1 MIIPYVHYKSKFSR
15 VVGVLPTVAVL
26 FLTVAAQSPQDNHK
40 QLRTAIAEGNSAA
53 VLAQLQALR
62 SSNPLL
68 FAANNYDYLLA
79 RLQEQTGDVPGA
91 ANSYQSNLARR
102 SVLTEYSLWHLAQI
116 SRASGDL
123 VNEREQLRLL
133 LNTAPNSLIRETA
146 AMRLGQSFLE
156 SQDFKGAA
164 AAFRQLSDSKNRS
177 IARESQALLGE
188 ALIKSGNTTEA
199 RTVFTRLLM
208 QMPDAA
214 RPDDFALAAVRAL
227 DGLDTGGQSAGV
239 GQLTEAEHLLR
250 GSVYHFNRDFDA
262 ARLHYYAVVAR
273 FPQNPSLANALYQ
286 IGRGFYLQQKYEAA
300 LKYFQEVV
308 TKFPESMSARDALS
322 FSAGSYNR
330 LKRTNDAIAAYK
342 LYSER
347 FPDAPNPERPFLN
360 IIDALHEAGRYQ
372 EALSWVQETRVRFR
386 TQLGGTLAL
395 FAQLRINLAQGNWQ
409 KVIAD
414 ANELLSAADLGGT
427 RVAGGAT
434 KNEITFLRGFALEQL
449 GRGHEAIL
457 DYSSIPDGRNDYYG
471 KRATQRLLGLAA
483 NPRANEL
490 IVSRANGLRREA
502 EKLILAG
509 KMDEGRR
516 AAQDALRLVTDQAQH
531 DEILELVLRTYESLP
546 AYKLPDFRMLTLG
559 RQDVRDA
566 ATTASVN
573 THTELA
579 NELLFLGLYDE
590 GAPEFVAARA
600 EISKTEAS
608 KSPPKSNA
616 STLSDSDF
624 TLAVYQLRGGHA
636 DQAVKFGE
644 QFWRNVPGDYVLELA
659 PRDLV
664 DVLYPLPYRD
674 SLLKHAPP
682 RGVDPRFVISIAR
695 QESRFQP
702 AAKSVAAARG
712 LMQFIA
718 ETSNATAAELQL
730 QNFRQ
735 DDLYNPDTAVLFGS
749 QYLAGLFKQFP
760 EQPQAVAASYN
771 GGPENMARW
780 LARSRAN
787 DPDRYVSEIGFSQ
800 TKDYVFKV
808 MLNYWQYQVLYDEK
822 LERK

>member
-1 MIIPYVHYKSKFSR
+1 MHHKAKLFR
-15 VVGVLPTVAVL
+15 VGTVVATVAFL
-26 FLTVAAQSPQDNHK
+26 FFSAAAQTSQSSHQQIRSAIEEGNFSAALD
-40 QLRTAIAEGNSAA
+40 QLRT
-53 VLAQLQALR
+53 LQ
-62 SSNPLL
+62 SSNPLV
-68 FAANNYDYLLA
+68 FSANNYDYLLA
-79 RLQEQTGDVPGA
+79 RLQERAGDAAGA
-91 ANSYQSNLARR
+91 ANTYQANIARR

-123 VNEREQLRLL
+123 VHEREQLRVLV
-133 LNTAPNSLIRETA
+133 NTAPNSLLRDA
-146 AMRLGQSFLE
+146 AALRLGQSFLE
-156 SQDFKGAA
+156 SQDFKSAA
-164 AAFRQLSDSKNRS
+164 AALRQLTESKNRAT
-177 IARESQALLGE
+177 ARESQALLGH
-188 ALIKSGNTTEA
+188 ALLKSGDTAEA
-199 RTVFTRLLM
+199 RTTFTRLLM

-214 RPDDFALAAVRAL
+214 RPDDFGLAAVRAL
-227 DGLDTGGQSAGV
+227 DSLDAGGQSASV

-262 ARLHYYAVVAR
+262 ARLHYEVVVAR
-273 FPQNPSLANALYQ
+273 FPQSPSVANALYQ

-300 LKYFQEVV
+300 LPYFQEVL

-330 LKRTNDAIAAYK
+330 LKRTDDAIAAYK
-342 LYSER
+342 LFSEK

-372 EALSWVQETRVRFR
+372 EALSWVQQTRVRFR

-395 FAQLRINLAQGNWQ
+395 FAQLRIHLAQGDWQ

-414 ANELLSAADLGGT
+414 ANELSGASDLGGT
-427 RVAGGAT
+427 RVAGGTT
-434 KNEITFLRGFALEQL
+434 KDEITFLRAYALEQL

-457 DYSSIPDGRNDYYG
+457 DYHSIPDGRNAYYG
-471 KRATQRLLGLAA
+471 QRATQRLRGLAA
-483 NPRANEL
+483 NTRTSELLNARA
-490 IVSRANGLRREA
+490 AGLRREA

-509 KMDEGRR
+509 KLDEGRR

-531 DEILELVLRTYESLP
+531 DEILELILRTYESLP
-546 AYKLPDFRMLTLG
+546 AYKLPEFRMQPLG
-559 RQDVRDA
+559 RQEARASSV
-566 ATTASVN
+566 TASAN
-573 THTELA
+573 THSELA
-579 NELLFLGLYDE
+579 GELLFLGLYDE
-590 GAPEFVAARA
+590 GAPEFVAARS
-600 EISKTEAS
+600 EVRKVDAS
-608 KSPPKSNA
+608 TPAPKSNA
-616 STLSDSDF
+616 QVLGDGDY
-624 TLAVYQLRGGHA
+624 TLAIYQLRGGHA

-664 DVLYPLPYRD
+664 DLLYPLPYRD

-682 RGVDPRFVISIAR
+682 RGVDPRFAISIAR

-718 ETSNATAAELQL
+718 ETSNAMAAELQL
-730 QNFRQ
+730 QNFSQ
-735 DDLYNPDTAVLFGS
+735 DDLYNSDTAILFGS

-760 EQPQAVAASYN
+760 GQPQAVAASYN

-787 DPDRYVSEIGFSQ
+787 DPDRYVPEVGFSQ

-808 MLNYWQYQVLYDEK
+808 MLNYWQYQALYDEK

>member
-1 MIIPYVHYKSKFSR
+1 MNHKSKFSR
-15 VVGVLPTVAVL
+15 VVEVLATLAVL
-26 FLTVAAQSPQDNHK
+26 FLTVAAQPPQDNHK
-40 QLRTAIAEGNSAA
+40 QLRTAIAEGNSSAA
-53 VLAQLQALR
+53 MAELQELR
-62 SSNPLL
+62 SSNLHV

-79 RLQEQTGDVPGA
+79 RLQERTGDVAGA
-91 ANSYQSNLARR
+91 ATNYRTNIAHR

-116 SRASGDL
+116 SRATGDL
-123 VNEREQLRLL
+123 VNEREHLRLL
-133 LNTAPNSLIRETA
+133 LNTAPNSLIREA
-146 AMRLGQSFLE
+146 AALRLGQSFFE

-164 AAFRQLSDSKNRS
+164 AAFRQLSESKNRS
-177 IARESQALLGE
+177 IARESQVLLGE

-227 DGLDTGGQSAGV
+227 DSLDTGSQSARV
-239 GQLTEAEHLLR
+239 GELTESEHLLR

-262 ARLHYYAVVAR
+262 ARLHYEAVVSR
-273 FPQNPSLANALYQ
+273 FPQNPSVANALYQ
-286 IGRGFYLQQKYEAA
+286 IGRGFYLQQKYDAA
-300 LKYFQEVV
+300 LKYFQEVL

-330 LKRTNDAIAAYK
+330 LKRTDDAIAAYK
-342 LYSER
+342 LSSER

-360 IIDALHEAGRYQ
+360 IIDSLHEAGRYQ
-372 EALSWVQETRVRFR
+372 EALSWVQQTRIRFR

-414 ANELLSAADLGGT
+414 ANELLPASDLGGT
-427 RVAGGAT
+427 RVAGGTT
-434 KNEITFLRGFALEQL
+434 KSEITFLRGFALEQL
-449 GRGHEAIL
+449 GRWHEAIL
-457 DYSSIPDGRNDYYG
+457 DYSAIPDGRNEYYG

-490 IVSRANGLRREA
+490 LVARANGLRREA
-502 EKLILAG
+502 EKLILEG
-509 KMDEGRR
+509 KTDEGRQ
-516 AAQDALRLVTDQAQH
+516 AAQEALRIVTDQAQH

-546 AYKLPDFRMLTLG
+546 AYKLPDFRMLALG
-559 RQDVRDA
+559 RQDVRGPAIA
-566 ATTASVN
+566 ASIN
-573 THTELA
+573 THTERA
-579 NELLFLGLYDE
+579 NELLFLSLYDE

-608 KSPPKSNA
+608 KSPPKPNA

-624 TLAVYQLRGGHA
+624 TLAIYQLRGGHA

-664 DVLYPLPYRD
+664 DLLYPLPYRD
-674 SLLKHAPP
+674 SLLKHGPP
-682 RGVDPRFVISIAR
+682 RRVDPRFLISIAR
-695 QESRFQP
+695 QESRFQA
-702 AAKSVAAARG
+702 AAKSLAAARG
-712 LMQFIA
+712 LMQFIP
-718 ETSNATAAELQL
+718 ETSNAMAVELQW
-730 QNFRQ
+730 QDFRQ
-735 DDLYNPDTAVLFGS
+735 DDLYNPDNAIVFGS

-760 EQPQAVAASYN
+760 GQPQAVAASYN

-808 MLNYWQYQVLYDEK
+808 MLNYWQYQALYDEK

>member
-1 MIIPYVHYKSKFSR
+1 MHHKSKLSR
-15 VVGVLPTVAVL
+15 VVGVLAAFAVL
-26 FLTVAAQSPQDNHK
+26 YLTATAQTAQDNHQ
-40 QLRTAIAEGNSAA
+40 QLRTAVAEDNSPAA
-53 VLAQLQALR
+53 LAQLQALS
-62 SSNPLL
+62 SSNPEV

-79 RLQEQTGDVPGA
+79 RLHERTGDVA
-91 ANSYQSNLARR
+91 AAMKSYQANIARR
-102 SVLTEYSLWHLAQI
+102 SILTEYSLWHLAQI

-133 LNTAPNSLIRETA
+133 LNTAPNSLIREA
-146 AMRLGQSFLE
+146 AALRLGESFFE

-164 AAFRQLSDSKNRS
+164 AAFRQLGESQNRS
-177 IARESQALLGE
+177 IARESQALLAE

-208 QMPDAA
+208 QMPDAS

-227 DGLDTGGQSAGV
+227 DALDTGGQAARV
-239 GQLTEAEHLLR
+239 GELTEAEHLLR

-262 ARLHYYAVVAR
+262 ARLHYEAVVAR
-273 FPQNPSLANALYQ
+273 FPQNPSVANALYQ
-286 IGRGFYLQQKYEAA
+286 IGRGYYLQQKYDAA
-300 LKYFQEVV
+300 LKYFQEVL

-330 LKRTNDAIAAYK
+330 LKRTDDAIAAYK
-342 LYSER
+342 LFSQR

-372 EALSWVQETRVRFR
+372 EALNWVQQTRIRFR

-414 ANELLSAADLGGT
+414 ANELWPATDLGGT
-427 RVAGGAT
+427 RVAGGTT

-449 GRGHEAIL
+449 GRWHEAIL
-457 DYSSIPDGRNDYYG
+457 DYSSIPDGRNEYYG

-490 IVSRANGLRREA
+490 LVARANGLRREA

-509 KMDEGRR
+509 KTDEGRQ
-516 AAQDALRLVTDQAQH
+516 AAQEALRIVTDQAQH
-531 DEILELVLRTYESLP
+531 DEILELVLRAYDALP
-546 AYKLPDFRMLTLG
+546 AYKLPEFKLLPLG
-559 RQDVRDA
+559 RQDVRPVA
-566 ATTASVN
+566 SAASVN

-600 EISKTEAS
+600 EISKIEST
-608 KSPPKSNA
+608 KPPPKANGSV
-616 STLSDSDF
+616 LSDSDF

-644 QFWRNVPGDYVLELA
+644 QFWRNLPSDYVLELA
-659 PRDLV
+659 TRDLV
-664 DVLYPLPYRD
+664 DLLYPLPYRD
-674 SLLKHAPP
+674 SLLKHGPP

-702 AAKSVAAARG
+702 AAKSLAAARG

-718 ETSNATAAELQL
+718 ETSNAMAAELQL

-760 EQPQAVAASYN
+760 AQPQAVAASYN

-808 MLNYWQYQVLYDEK
+808 MLNYWQYQALYDEK